1 MDEKEGKYRVL
12 EGRPEERKPL
22 VRQRH
27 RWEDHIT
34 RKMDLHEIGR
44 GGVWTR
50 RISLRTERGGGEL
63 L

>member
-1 MDEKEGKYRVL
+1 MDEREDEYRIL

-34 RKMDLHEIGR
+34 C
-44 GGVWTR
+44 
-50 RISLRTERGGGEL
+50 
-63 L
+63 